1 MTILVFPS
9 ALEAAAKFA
18 GEAKQWGRR
27 VIGASSLETDPN
39 AGAFDAWERLPFIG
53 APDFFEALAALVAR
67 EQIIDLF
74 TPHAP
79 TFHLLEQELP
89 KRLPGLKMMGPG
101 PFRRQMD
108 RVTGA
113 LADGEAGLVTAS
125 AYAQKPS
132 PLPAAFLG
140 GLLAQ
145 VETIHGECARD
156 KILALAGVVPTAP
169 RGDIVE
175 IGALFGKSSYVL
187 NRVGAWCGIGATLCV
202 DPWNLGLSVQTDAP
216 THIQEASGGWDWE
229 VVYQGFLTAMLA
241 CASPPFN
248 YLRMTSADA
257 RAAYTT
263 GHSVT
268 SAEFGETPLAGAI
281 AVLHIDGNHDEA
293 AVAEDFALWGPL
305 VIPGGWV
312 IFDDYNWP
320 HGDGPRKVADRAI
333 AQYGSRVK
341 RCFVGGGAMFVHLAD

>member
-9 ALEAAAKFA
+9 ALEAAGRFA
-18 GEAKQWGRR
+18 REAGQWGRR
-27 VIGASSLETDPN
+27 VIGASSLEIDPN
-39 AGAFDAWERLPFIG
+39 AALFDAWARLPFIG
-53 APDFFEALAALVAR
+53 DSQFFDELATLVER
-67 EQIIDLF
+67 EQVTALH

-79 TFHLLEQELP
+79 TFYLLEQQLP
-89 KRLPGLKMMGPG
+89 SRLPGLKLMGPG

-113 LADGEAGLVTAS
+113 LDDARDALAQVSAS
-125 AYAQKPS
+125 GMGPS
-132 PLPAAFLG
+132 PLPVEMLA
-140 GLLAQ
+140 GLLLQ

-156 KILALAGVVPTAP
+156 KILALCGVVPFAP

-187 NRVGAWCGIGATLCV
+187 NRLGAYCDIGATLCV
-202 DPWNLGLSVQTDAP
+202 DPWDLGLSVQTDAP

-229 VVYQGFLTAMLA
+229 VVYEGFLVAMLG
-241 CASPPFN
+241 CATAPFN
-248 YLRMTSADA
+248 YLRMTSAKA
-257 RAAYTT
+257 RDHY
-263 GHSVT
+263 GPGKRVT
-268 SAEFGETPLAGAI
+268 SPEFGTTPLAGSI
-281 AVLHIDGNHDEA
+281 AVLHLDGNHDEA

-305 VIPGGWV
+305 VVPGGWV

-333 AQYGSRVK
+333 ADYGSRVAK
-341 RCFVGGGAMFVHLAD
+341 HFVAGGAMFVNLSA